1 MFQVAKRLINHL
13 DEIDVFKLSKYI
25 DKTVSGVLLST
36 RKKKVQKKIVAAR
49 LLLILN
55 SEKFSG
61 CMRQFITDI
70 QIIKMVKTEIVR
82 SYPHCTE
89 RDEILCSFIPCGD
102 GVES

>member
-1 MFQVAKRLINHL
+1 MFLNCQNILTKQFL
-13 DEIDVFKLSKYI
+13 VFCSLQE
-25 DKTVSGVLLST
+25 
-36 RKKKVQKKIVAAR
+36 KKKVQKKIVAAR